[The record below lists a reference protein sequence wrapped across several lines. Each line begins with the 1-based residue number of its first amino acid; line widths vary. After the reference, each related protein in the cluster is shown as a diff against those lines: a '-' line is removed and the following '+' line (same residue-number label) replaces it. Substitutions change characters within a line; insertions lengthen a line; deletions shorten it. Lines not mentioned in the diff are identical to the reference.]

1 MATRKTP
8 RLRRLQPAAS
18 VAQSAYAAEMLD
30 VLGIDWSTIDWTK
43 LLLELALVA
52 VDWALV
58 IVVPLLQK
66 AGGPLAP
73 ILSMLL
79 TSAKQFL
86 EQQLRT

>member
-1 MATRKTP
+1 M
-8 RLRRLQPAAS
+8 LQAF
-18 VAQSAYAAEMLD
+18 
-30 VLGIDWSTIDWTK
+30 GIDWSAINWQK
-43 LLLELALVA
+43 LLLELGLVA

-58 IVVPLLQK
+58 VVVPLLQK

-79 TSAKQFL
+79 TSAKQIL